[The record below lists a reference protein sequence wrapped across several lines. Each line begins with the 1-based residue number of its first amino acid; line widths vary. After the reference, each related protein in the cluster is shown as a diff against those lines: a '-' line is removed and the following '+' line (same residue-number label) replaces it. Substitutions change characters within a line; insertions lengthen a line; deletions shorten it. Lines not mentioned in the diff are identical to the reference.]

1 MRVLYARTRYD
12 YGSYT
17 DWWELV
23 RLAGL
28 ETCYVDEIDPLA
40 ADTIYIATPLTGE
53 LKSRELFERRTTI
66 VWLNL
71 ERPDG
76 EHAPDLNAVVAD
88 ALRYVD
94 DIWVSDRYYAT
105 LHPRFRFVP
114 LGSHPGLA
122 LDQVGPLT
130 QSYDYAHHSYV
141 ERRRN
146 HIYGS
151 LHGRGLRGA
160 PNSWGLERAEHV
172 RSSKFVLNV
181 HQTKAPI
188 GEPLRFAWAAAY
200 ARPMLS
206 EFCADPFPLVPD
218 VDFVQRYYKALT
230 STAQEMAQE
239 VNEELGRNLFQ
250 RLCVEWQFPR
260 GPNEALH
267 ALMAERGLL

>member
-1 MRVLYARTRYD
+1 MRVIYARTRYE

-28 ETCYVDEIDPLA
+28 ETCYVDQIDPLA
-40 ADTIYIATPLTGE
+40 ADTIYITTPLTGE
-53 LKSRELFERRTTI
+53 LKSRELFDRKTTI

-76 EHAPDLNAVVAD
+76 EHSPDLVAVID
-88 ALRYVD
+88 DTLRYVD
-94 DIWVSDRYYAT
+94 DIWVSDRYYAEHDSR
-105 LHPRFRFVP
+105 LRFVP

-122 LDQVGPLT
+122 LPSGPHKII
-130 QSYDYAHHSYV
+130 YDYAHHSYV

-151 LHGRGLRGA
+151 LTARGLKGA
-160 PNSWGLERAEHV
+160 PNSWGLERAEHI

-181 HQTKAPI
+181 HQTPSPI

-206 EFCADPFPLVPD
+206 EWCIDPFPLVPD
-218 VDFVQRYYKALT
+218 VDFVQGKYTDLPP
-230 STAQEMAQE
+230 MAQAMSWS
-239 VNEELGRNLFQ
+239 VKEELGQNLFQ

-260 GPNEALH
+260 GPNEALR
-267 ALMAERGLL
+267 ALLTERGLL